1 MMDKD
6 LSSLRSEIDQLDEQ
20 LWEIIGKR
28 VNVAR
33 QIGEWKRINKE
44 PVIQAQRY
52 QDVLAHCHR
61 VGRQYGVREEL
72 VNEVMQALHQESVRV
87 ES

>member
-28 VNVAR
+28 VDVAR
-33 QIGEWKRINKE
+33 QIGDWKRVHGA
-44 PVIQAQRY
+44 PVLQPARY
-52 QDVLAHCHR
+52 QQVLDQALVWGTEKGLSEDVIR
-61 VGRQYGVREEL
+61 
-72 VNEVMQALHQESVRV
+72 EVMEALHKESVRV